1 MYVMLQTD
9 LTNHR
14 TVRLLSTVTGIMVAL
29 LAAGAFALSF
39 DALQKLAHDHG
50 VSIGLTWIWPLILDG
65 AIVVFSLSVLRASL
79 FRESVRY
86 PMALVVCA
94 TGASLVFNMAH
105 AQEGTLAKLMA
116 AVPPLALF
124 ASFELVVR
132 QIRSEVERGGCL
144 ASLSELSAQMDHLS
158 QKRDILAGQ
167 IERFSVQRES
177 LKLGIRQAKS
187 ASVHELLDKANEAK
201 EGKIRQRIELVAE
214 LAGQGKTPWEIA
226 SMAGVSPKT
235 VKRDL
240 ARLKAA

>member
-1 MYVMLQTD
+1 MTQTD

-14 TVRLLSTVTGIMVAL
+14 TVRLLSTVTGILVAL

-50 VSIGLTWIWPLILDG
+50 VSMGLTWIWPLILDG

-79 FRESVRY
+79 FRESVVY
-86 PMALVVCA
+86 PMGLVACA
-94 TGASLVFNMAH
+94 TAASLAFNVAH
-105 AQEGTLAKLMA
+105 AEEGTLAKLMA

-144 ASLSELSAQMDHLS
+144 ASLSELFLQMDAMS
-158 QKRDILAGQ
+158 QQRDNLAGQ
-167 IERFSVQRES
+167 IEKLSVQKET

-201 EGKIRQRIELVAE
+201 EDRIRQRVELVAE
-214 LAGQGKTPWEIA
+214 LAGQGKSPMEIA
-226 SMAGVSPKT
+226 SVAGVSPKT
-235 VKRDL
+235 VKRDM
-240 ARLKAA
+240 ARLLKAA

>member
-1 MYVMLQTD
+1 MLQTD

-14 TVRLLSTVTGIMVAL
+14 SVRLLSTVTAILVAL

-39 DALQKLAHDHG
+39 DALQKLARDHG
-50 VSIGLTWIWPLILDG
+50 VSVGLTWIWPLILDG

-79 FRESVRY
+79 FRESVIY
-86 PMALVVCA
+86 PMGLVACA
-94 TGASLVFNMAH
+94 TAASLLFNMAH
-105 AQEGTLAKLMA
+105 AEEGALAKLMA

-132 QIRSEVERGGCL
+132 QIRSEVERGGCM
-144 ASLSELSAQMDHLS
+144 ASLSELSVQMDHLS
-158 QKRDILAGQ
+158 QQRDNLVGQ
-167 IERFSVQRES
+167 IEKLSVQKET

-201 EGKIRQRIELVAE
+201 EDRIRQRVELVAE

-226 SMAGVSPKT
+226 SVAGVSPKT
-235 VKRDL
+235 VKRDM
-240 ARLKAA
+240 ARLLQAA